1 MHLNGDTKMILPFYL
16 LKSLT
21 KMSKRV
27 QNHPQT
33 AHKSLFHQGLI
44 KMLVLYALREVQMT
58 WRQLLISLGMD
69 EQDPKQKKPKA
80 STKKGNTSGSS
91 AKL

>member
-1 MHLNGDTKMILPFYL
+1 MHLNGDAKMSFPFYL

-21 KMSKRV
+21 KMDKRV
-27 QNHPQT
+27 QSNLGT

-44 KMLVLYALREVQMT
+44 KMLVLYALREV
-58 WRQLLISLGMD
+58 RVSSKQLLASLGFD

-80 STKKGNTSGSS
+80 STRKGNTSRSS
-91 AKL
+91 TKL